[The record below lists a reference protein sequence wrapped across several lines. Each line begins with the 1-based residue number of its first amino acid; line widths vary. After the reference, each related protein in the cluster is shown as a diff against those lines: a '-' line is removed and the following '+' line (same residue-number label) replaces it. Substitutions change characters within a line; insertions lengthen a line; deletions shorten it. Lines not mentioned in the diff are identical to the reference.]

1 MKSLEKMEMRFSSL
15 PQHKQVELLLKHNKT
30 LLCWTDQ
37 LEQDVIKAKNHYKVD
52 TRINQI
58 KNLTLGVIRY
68 REFLVEKGLL
78 NEFLEFKRKKNEK
91 I

>member
-1 MKSLEKMEMRFSSL
+1 MGFSNL

-30 LLCWTDQ
+30 LLSWTNQ
-37 LEQDVIKAKNHYKVD
+37 LEHDVKKAKNHHKVD

-78 NEFLEFKRKKNEK
+78 NEFLEYKRKKNEQK
-91 I
+91 